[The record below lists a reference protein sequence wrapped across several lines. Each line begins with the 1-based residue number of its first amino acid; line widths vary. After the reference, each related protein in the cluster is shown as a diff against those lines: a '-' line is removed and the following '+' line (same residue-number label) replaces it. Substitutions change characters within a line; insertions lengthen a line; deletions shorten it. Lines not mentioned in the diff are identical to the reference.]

1 MASPFA
7 WACHRFRSPYP
18 NLDVKLNHLW
28 SFLMRVKSKS
38 RLTRIID
45 AGVIGSAIFL
55 VAFVIHKVDTVM
67 IYDWHWGFL
76 WEYILRWDE
85 EQQAYAP
92 NLLLKGLATTFRL
105 VIWSMLLASMIGIC
119 MGIMRTS
126 SRLLFRTVS
135 RLYVEFIRNM
145 PPVVFIFVFF
155 FFLSSQFVPLLGI
168 DEISVRASPQ
178 TIAIL
183 EVLIGPPELFANVI
197 SGVICL
203 GLFEGAYI
211 TEIIRAGIQSINKGQ
226 TEAGQ
231 SIGLTRFQTLRWVV
245 FPQAVQRVI
254 PPLAGQFITL
264 IKDTSIVSLI
274 SIQELT
280 FLAQEVA
287 YSTQYVFEIWLFVAG
302 VYFCICYSL
311 ALFCGRLERRA
322 QRIY

>member
-1 MASPFA
+1 MAARKKP
-7 WACHRFRSPYP
+7 
-18 NLDVKLNHLW
+18 
-28 SFLMRVKSKS
+28 KSGV
-38 RLTRIID
+38 TRAVDTI
-45 AGVIGSAIFL
+45 VIAIAIFL
-55 VAFVIHKVDTVM
+55 VAYIIYKVDTVM
-67 IYDWHWGFL
+67 IYEWHWGFL

-105 VIWSMLLASMIGIC
+105 VIWSMLLASLIGVV

-126 SRLLFRTVS
+126 SRIFFRTVS

-168 DEISVRASPQ
+168 DELSVNASPE
-178 TIAIL
+178 TIALLEIL
-183 EVLIGPPELFANVI
+183 LGPPELFANVI
-197 SGVICL
+197 SGILCL
-203 GLFEGAYI
+203 ALFEGAYI
-211 TEIIRAGIQSINKGQ
+211 TEIIRAGIQSIDKGQ

-231 SIGLTRFQTLRWVV
+231 SIGLTRFQTLRWVI
-245 FPQAVQRVI
+245 FPQAVQKVI
-254 PPLAGQFITL
+254 PPLTGQFITL
-264 IKDTSIVSLI
+264 IKDSSIVSLI

-287 YSTQYVFEIWLFVAG
+287 YSTQYVFEIWLFVAA

-311 ALFCGRLERRA
+311 ALLFGKLEKRS
-322 QRIY
+322 QRIYQG

>member
-1 MASPFA
+1 MAA
-7 WACHRFRSPYP
+7 R
-18 NLDVKLNHLW
+18 KKT
-28 SFLMRVKSKS
+28 KSGV
-38 RLTRIID
+38 TRAVDTI
-45 AGVIGSAIFL
+45 VIASAIFL
-55 VAFVIHKVDTVM
+55 VAYIIYKVDTVM
-67 IYDWHWGFL
+67 IYEWHWGFL

-105 VIWSMLLASMIGIC
+105 VIWSMLLASIIGIV

-126 SRLLFRTVS
+126 SRVFFRTVS

-168 DEISVRASPQ
+168 DELSVNASPEA
-178 TIAIL
+178 IALLEIL
-183 EVLIGPPELFANVI
+183 LGPPELFANVI
-197 SGVICL
+197 SGILCL
-203 GLFEGAYI
+203 ALFEGAYI
-211 TEIIRAGIQSINKGQ
+211 TEIIRAGIQSIDKGQ

-231 SIGLTRFQTLRWVV
+231 SIGLTRFQTLRWVI
-245 FPQAVQRVI
+245 FPQAVQKVI
-254 PPLAGQFITL
+254 PPLTGQFITL
-264 IKDTSIVSLI
+264 IKDSSIVSLI

-311 ALFCGRLERRA
+311 ALLFAKLEKRS
-322 QRIY
+322 QRIYQG

>member
-1 MASPFA
+1 A
-7 WACHRFRSPYP
+7 R
-18 NLDVKLNHLW
+18 KKT
-28 SFLMRVKSKS
+28 KSGV
-38 RLTRIID
+38 TRAVDTI
-45 AGVIGSAIFL
+45 VIASAIFL
-55 VAFVIHKVDTVM
+55 VAYIIYKVDTVM
-67 IYDWHWGFL
+67 IYEWHWGFL

-105 VIWSMLLASMIGIC
+105 VIWSMLLASIIGIV

-126 SRLLFRTVS
+126 SRVFFRTVS

-168 DEISVRASPQ
+168 DELSVNASPE
-178 TIAIL
+178 TIALLEIL
-183 EVLIGPPELFANVI
+183 LGPPELFANVI
-197 SGVICL
+197 SGILCL
-203 GLFEGAYI
+203 ALFEGAYI
-211 TEIIRAGIQSINKGQ
+211 TEIIRAGIQSIDKGQ

-231 SIGLTRFQTLRWVV
+231 SIGLTRFQTLRWVI
-245 FPQAVQRVI
+245 FPQAVQKVI
-254 PPLAGQFITL
+254 PPLTGQFITL
-264 IKDTSIVSLI
+264 IKDSSIVSLI

-311 ALFCGRLERRA
+311 ALLFAKLEKRS
-322 QRIY
+322 QRIYQG

>member
-1 MASPFA
+1 MTAKKKTKSGVTRAVDTIVIASA
-7 WACHRFRSPYP
+7 
-18 NLDVKLNHLW
+18 V
-28 SFLMRVKSKS
+28 
-38 RLTRIID
+38 
-45 AGVIGSAIFL
+45 FL
-55 VAFVIHKVDTVM
+55 VAYIIYKVDTVM
-67 IYDWHWGFL
+67 IYNWHWGFL

-105 VIWSMLLASMIGIC
+105 VIWSMLLASLIGIV

-126 SRLLFRTVS
+126 SRIFFRTVS

-155 FFLSSQFVPLLGI
+155 FFISSQFVPLLGI
-168 DEISVRASPQ
+168 DELSVNASPE
-178 TIAIL
+178 TIALLEIL
-183 EVLIGPPELFANVI
+183 LGPPELFANVI
-197 SGVICL
+197 SGIICL
-203 GLFEGAYI
+203 ALFEGAYI
-211 TEIIRAGIQSINKGQ
+211 TEIIRAGIQSIDKGQ

-231 SIGLTRFQTLRWVV
+231 SIGLTRFQTLRCVI
-245 FPQAVQRVI
+245 FPQAVQKVI
-254 PPLAGQFITL
+254 PPLTGQFITL
-264 IKDTSIVSLI
+264 IKDSSIVSLI

-311 ALFCGRLERRA
+311 ALLFAKLEKRS
-322 QRIY
+322 QRIYQG

>member
-1 MASPFA
+1 MAA
-7 WACHRFRSPYP
+7 R
-18 NLDVKLNHLW
+18 KKT
-28 SFLMRVKSKS
+28 KSGV
-38 RLTRIID
+38 TRAVDTI
-45 AGVIGSAIFL
+45 VIASAIFL
-55 VAFVIHKVDTVM
+55 VAYIIYKVDTVM

-105 VIWSMLLASMIGIC
+105 VIWSMLLASIIGIV

-126 SRLLFRTVS
+126 SRIFFRTVS

-155 FFLSSQFVPLLGI
+155 FFISSQFVPLLGI
-168 DEISVRASPQ
+168 DELSVNASPE
-178 TIAIL
+178 TIALLEIL
-183 EVLIGPPELFANVI
+183 LGPPELFANVI
-197 SGVICL
+197 SGILCL
-203 GLFEGAYI
+203 ALFEGAYI
-211 TEIIRAGIQSINKGQ
+211 TEIIRAGIQSIDKGQ

-231 SIGLTRFQTLRWVV
+231 SIGLTRFQTLRWVI
-245 FPQAVQRVI
+245 FPQAVQKVI
-254 PPLAGQFITL
+254 PPLTGQFITL
-264 IKDTSIVSLI
+264 IKDSSIVSLI

-311 ALFCGRLERRA
+311 ALLFGKLEKRS
-322 QRIY
+322 QRIYQG

>member
-1 MASPFA
+1 MTAKKKTKSGVTRAVDTIVIASA
-7 WACHRFRSPYP
+7 
-18 NLDVKLNHLW
+18 V
-28 SFLMRVKSKS
+28 
-38 RLTRIID
+38 
-45 AGVIGSAIFL
+45 FL
-55 VAFVIHKVDTVM
+55 VAYIIYKVDTVM
-67 IYDWHWGFL
+67 IYNWHWGFL

-105 VIWSMLLASMIGIC
+105 VIWSMLLASLIGIV

-126 SRLLFRTVS
+126 SRIFFRTVS

-155 FFLSSQFVPLLGI
+155 FFISSQFVPLLGI
-168 DEISVRASPQ
+168 DELSVNASPE
-178 TIAIL
+178 TIALLEIL
-183 EVLIGPPELFANVI
+183 LGPPELFANVI
-197 SGVICL
+197 SGIICL
-203 GLFEGAYI
+203 ALFEGAYI
-211 TEIIRAGIQSINKGQ
+211 TEIIRAGIQSIDKGQ

-231 SIGLTRFQTLRWVV
+231 SIGLTRFQNLRWVI
-245 FPQAVQRVI
+245 FPQAVQKVI
-254 PPLAGQFITL
+254 PPLTGQFITL
-264 IKDTSIVSLI
+264 IKDSSIVSLI

-311 ALFCGRLERRA
+311 ALLFAKLEKRS
-322 QRIY
+322 QRIYQG

>member
-1 MASPFA
+1 MAA
-7 WACHRFRSPYP
+7 R
-18 NLDVKLNHLW
+18 KKT
-28 SFLMRVKSKS
+28 KSGV
-38 RLTRIID
+38 TRAVDTI
-45 AGVIGSAIFL
+45 VIASAIFL
-55 VAFVIHKVDTVM
+55 VAYIIYKVDTVM
-67 IYDWHWGFL
+67 IYEWHWGFL

-105 VIWSMLLASMIGIC
+105 VIWSMLLASIIGIV

-126 SRLLFRTVS
+126 SRVFFRTVS

-168 DEISVRASPQ
+168 DELSVNASPE
-178 TIAIL
+178 TIALLEIL
-183 EVLIGPPELFANVI
+183 LGPPELFANVI
-197 SGVICL
+197 SGILCL
-203 GLFEGAYI
+203 ALFEGAYI
-211 TEIIRAGIQSINKGQ
+211 TEIIRAGIQSIDKGQ

-231 SIGLTRFQTLRWVV
+231 SIGLTRFQTLRWVI
-245 FPQAVQRVI
+245 FPQAVQKVI
-254 PPLAGQFITL
+254 PPLTGQFITL
-264 IKDTSIVSLI
+264 IKDSSIVSLI

-311 ALFCGRLERRA
+311 ALLFAKLEKRS
-322 QRIY
+322 QRIYQG

>member
-1 MASPFA
+1 MAARKKP
-7 WACHRFRSPYP
+7 
-18 NLDVKLNHLW
+18 
-28 SFLMRVKSKS
+28 KSGV
-38 RLTRIID
+38 TRAVDTI
-45 AGVIGSAIFL
+45 VIASAVFL
-55 VAFVIHKVDTVM
+55 VAYIIYKVDTVM

-105 VIWSMLLASMIGIC
+105 VIWSMLLASIIGIV

-126 SRLLFRTVS
+126 SRIFFRTVS

-155 FFLSSQFVPLLGI
+155 FFISSQFVPLLGI
-168 DEISVRASPQ
+168 DELSVNASPE
-178 TIAIL
+178 TIALLEIL
-183 EVLIGPPELFANVI
+183 LGPPELFANVI
-197 SGVICL
+197 SGILCL
-203 GLFEGAYI
+203 ALFEGAYI
-211 TEIIRAGIQSINKGQ
+211 TEIIRAGIQSIDKGQ

-231 SIGLTRFQTLRWVV
+231 SIGLTRFQTLRWVI
-245 FPQAVQRVI
+245 FPQAVQKVI
-254 PPLAGQFITL
+254 PPLTGQFITL
-264 IKDTSIVSLI
+264 IKDSSIVSLI

-311 ALFCGRLERRA
+311 ALLFAKLEKRS
-322 QRIY
+322 QRIYQG

>member
-1 MASPFA
+1 MTT
-7 WACHRFRSPYP
+7 
-18 NLDVKLNHLW
+18 KKKT
-28 SFLMRVKSKS
+28 KSGV
-38 RLTRIID
+38 TRAVDTI
-45 AGVIGSAIFL
+45 VIASAIFL
-55 VAFVIHKVDTVM
+55 VAYIIYKVDTVM
-67 IYDWHWGFL
+67 IYEWHWGFL

-105 VIWSMLLASMIGIC
+105 VIWSMLLASIIGIV

-126 SRLLFRTVS
+126 SRVFFRTVS

-168 DEISVRASPQ
+168 DELSVNASPE
-178 TIAIL
+178 TIALLEIL
-183 EVLIGPPELFANVI
+183 LGPPELFANVI
-197 SGVICL
+197 SGILCL
-203 GLFEGAYI
+203 ALFEGAYI
-211 TEIIRAGIQSINKGQ
+211 TEIIRAGIQSIDKGQ

-231 SIGLTRFQTLRWVV
+231 SIGLTRFQTLRWVI
-245 FPQAVQRVI
+245 FPQAVQKVI
-254 PPLAGQFITL
+254 PPLTGQFITL
-264 IKDTSIVSLI
+264 IKDSSIVSLI

-311 ALFCGRLERRA
+311 ALLFAKLEKRS
-322 QRIY
+322 QRIYQG

>member
-1 MASPFA
+1 MAA
-7 WACHRFRSPYP
+7 R
-18 NLDVKLNHLW
+18 KKT
-28 SFLMRVKSKS
+28 KSGV
-38 RLTRIID
+38 TR
-45 AGVIGSAIFL
+45 GVDTIVIASAIFL
-55 VAFVIHKVDTVM
+55 VAYIIHKVDTVM
-67 IYDWHWGFL
+67 IYEWHWGFL

-105 VIWSMLLASMIGIC
+105 VIWSMLLASIIGIV

-126 SRLLFRTVS
+126 SRVFFRTVS

-168 DEISVRASPQ
+168 DELSVNASPE
-178 TIAIL
+178 TIALLEIL
-183 EVLIGPPELFANVI
+183 LGPPELFANVI
-197 SGVICL
+197 SGILCL
-203 GLFEGAYI
+203 ALFEGAYI
-211 TEIIRAGIQSINKGQ
+211 TEIIRAGIQSIDKGQ

-231 SIGLTRFQTLRWVV
+231 SIGLTRFQTLRWVI
-245 FPQAVQRVI
+245 FPQAVQKVI
-254 PPLAGQFITL
+254 PPLTGQFITL
-264 IKDTSIVSLI
+264 IKDSSIVSLI

-311 ALFCGRLERRA
+311 ALLFAKLEKRS
-322 QRIY
+322 QRIYQG

>member
-1 MASPFA
+1 MAA
-7 WACHRFRSPYP
+7 R
-18 NLDVKLNHLW
+18 KKT
-28 SFLMRVKSKS
+28 KSGV
-38 RLTRIID
+38 TRAVDTI
-45 AGVIGSAIFL
+45 VIASAIFL
-55 VAFVIHKVDTVM
+55 VAYIIYKVDTVM
-67 IYDWHWGFL
+67 IYEWHWGFL

-105 VIWSMLLASMIGIC
+105 VIWSMLLASIIGIV

-126 SRLLFRTVS
+126 SRVFFRTVS

-155 FFLSSQFVPLLGI
+155 FFLSYQFVPLLGI
-168 DEISVRASPQ
+168 DELSVNASPE
-178 TIAIL
+178 TIALLEIL
-183 EVLIGPPELFANVI
+183 LGPPELFANVI
-197 SGVICL
+197 SGILCL
-203 GLFEGAYI
+203 ALFEGAYI
-211 TEIIRAGIQSINKGQ
+211 TEIIRAGIQSIDKGQ

-231 SIGLTRFQTLRWVV
+231 SIGLTRFQTLRWVI
-245 FPQAVQRVI
+245 FPQAVQKVI
-254 PPLAGQFITL
+254 PPLTGQFITL
-264 IKDTSIVSLI
+264 IKDSSIVSLI

-311 ALFCGRLERRA
+311 ALLFAKLEKRS
-322 QRIY
+322 QRIYQG

>member
-1 MASPFA
+1 MAA
-7 WACHRFRSPYP
+7 R
-18 NLDVKLNHLW
+18 KKT
-28 SFLMRVKSKS
+28 KSGV
-38 RLTRIID
+38 TRAVDTI
-45 AGVIGSAIFL
+45 VIASAIFL
-55 VAFVIHKVDTVM
+55 VAYIIYKVDTVM

-105 VIWSMLLASMIGIC
+105 VIWSMLLASIIGIA

-126 SRLLFRTVS
+126 SRVFFRTVS

-168 DEISVRASPQ
+168 DELSVNASPE
-178 TIAIL
+178 TIALLEIL
-183 EVLIGPPELFANVI
+183 LGPPELFANVI
-197 SGVICL
+197 SGILCL
-203 GLFEGAYI
+203 ALFEGAYI
-211 TEIIRAGIQSINKGQ
+211 TEIIRAGIQSIDKGQ

-231 SIGLTRFQTLRWVV
+231 SIGLTRFQTLRWVI
-245 FPQAVQRVI
+245 FPQAVQKVI
-254 PPLAGQFITL
+254 PPLTGQFITL
-264 IKDTSIVSLI
+264 IKDSSIVSLI

-311 ALFCGRLERRA
+311 ALLFAKLEKRS
-322 QRIY
+322 QRIYQG

>member
-1 MASPFA
+1 MTAKKKTKSGVTRAVDTIVIASA
-7 WACHRFRSPYP
+7 A
-18 NLDVKLNHLW
+18 
-28 SFLMRVKSKS
+28 
-38 RLTRIID
+38 
-45 AGVIGSAIFL
+45 FL
-55 VAFVIHKVDTVM
+55 VAYIIYKVDTVM
-67 IYDWHWGFL
+67 IYNWHWGFL

-105 VIWSMLLASMIGIC
+105 VIWSMLLASIIGIV

-126 SRLLFRTVS
+126 SRIFFRTVS

-155 FFLSSQFVPLLGI
+155 FFISSQFVPLLGI
-168 DEISVRASPQ
+168 DELSVNASPE
-178 TIAIL
+178 TIALLEIL
-183 EVLIGPPELFANVI
+183 LGPPELFANVI
-197 SGVICL
+197 SGIICL
-203 GLFEGAYI
+203 ALFEGAYI
-211 TEIIRAGIQSINKGQ
+211 TEIIRAGIQAIDKGQ

-231 SIGLTRFQTLRWVV
+231 SIGLTRFQTLRWVI
-245 FPQAVQRVI
+245 FPQAVQKVI
-254 PPLAGQFITL
+254 PPLTGQFITL
-264 IKDTSIVSLI
+264 IKDSSIVSLI

-311 ALFCGRLERRA
+311 ALLFAKLEKRS
-322 QRIY
+322 QRIYQG

>member
-1 MASPFA
+1 MAA
-7 WACHRFRSPYP
+7 R
-18 NLDVKLNHLW
+18 KKT
-28 SFLMRVKSKS
+28 KSGV
-38 RLTRIID
+38 TRAVDTI
-45 AGVIGSAIFL
+45 VIASAIFL
-55 VAFVIHKVDTVM
+55 VAYIIYKVDTVM

-105 VIWSMLLASMIGIC
+105 VIWSMLLASIIGIV

-126 SRLLFRTVS
+126 SRVFFRTVS

-168 DEISVRASPQ
+168 DELSVNASPK
-178 TIAIL
+178 TIALLEIL
-183 EVLIGPPELFANVI
+183 LGPPELFANVI
-197 SGVICL
+197 SGILCL
-203 GLFEGAYI
+203 ALFEGAYI
-211 TEIIRAGIQSINKGQ
+211 TEIIRAGIQSIDKGQ

-231 SIGLTRFQTLRWVV
+231 SIGLTRFQTLRWVI
-245 FPQAVQRVI
+245 FPQAVQKVI
-254 PPLAGQFITL
+254 PPLTGQFITL
-264 IKDTSIVSLI
+264 IKDSSIVSLI

-287 YSTQYVFEIWLFVAG
+287 YSTQYVFEIWLFVAA

-311 ALFCGRLERRA
+311 ALLFGKLEKRS
-322 QRIY
+322 QRIYQG

>member
-1 MASPFA
+1 MAA
-7 WACHRFRSPYP
+7 R
-18 NLDVKLNHLW
+18 KKT
-28 SFLMRVKSKS
+28 KSGV
-38 RLTRIID
+38 TRAVDTI
-45 AGVIGSAIFL
+45 VIASAIFL
-55 VAFVIHKVDTVM
+55 VAYIIHKVDTVM
-67 IYDWHWGFL
+67 IYEWHWGFL

-105 VIWSMLLASMIGIC
+105 VIWSMLLASIIGIV

-126 SRLLFRTVS
+126 SRVFFRTVS

-168 DEISVRASPQ
+168 DELSVNASPE
-178 TIAIL
+178 TIALLEIL
-183 EVLIGPPELFANVI
+183 LGPPELFANVI
-197 SGVICL
+197 SGILCL
-203 GLFEGAYI
+203 ALFEGAYI
-211 TEIIRAGIQSINKGQ
+211 TEIIRAGIQSIDKGQ

-231 SIGLTRFQTLRWVV
+231 SIGLTRFQTLRWVI
-245 FPQAVQRVI
+245 FPQAVQKVI
-254 PPLAGQFITL
+254 PPLTGQFITL
-264 IKDTSIVSLI
+264 IKDSSIVSLI

-311 ALFCGRLERRA
+311 ALLFAKLEKRS
-322 QRIY
+322 QRIYQG

>member
-1 MASPFA
+1 MAA
-7 WACHRFRSPYP
+7 R
-18 NLDVKLNHLW
+18 KKT
-28 SFLMRVKSKS
+28 KSGV
-38 RLTRIID
+38 TRAVDTI
-45 AGVIGSAIFL
+45 VIASAIFL
-55 VAFVIHKVDTVM
+55 VAYIIYKVDTVM
-67 IYDWHWGFL
+67 IYEWHWGFL

-105 VIWSMLLASMIGIC
+105 VIWSMLLASIIGIV

-126 SRLLFRTVS
+126 SRVFFRTVS

-168 DEISVRASPQ
+168 DELSVNASPE
-178 TIAIL
+178 TIALLEIL
-183 EVLIGPPELFANVI
+183 LGPPELFANVI
-197 SGVICL
+197 SGILCL
-203 GLFEGAYI
+203 ALFEGAYI
-211 TEIIRAGIQSINKGQ
+211 TEIIRAGIQSIDKGQ

-231 SIGLTRFQTLRWVV
+231 SIGLTRFQTLRWVI
-245 FPQAVQRVI
+245 FPQAVQKVI
-254 PPLAGQFITL
+254 PPLTGQFITL
-264 IKDTSIVSLI
+264 IKDSSIVSLI

-287 YSTQYVFEIWLFVAG
+287 YSTQYVFEIWLFVAC

-311 ALFCGRLERRA
+311 ALLFAKLEKRS
-322 QRIY
+322 QRIYQG

>member
-1 MASPFA
+1 MTAKKKTKSGVTRAVDTIVIASA
-7 WACHRFRSPYP
+7 
-18 NLDVKLNHLW
+18 V
-28 SFLMRVKSKS
+28 
-38 RLTRIID
+38 
-45 AGVIGSAIFL
+45 FL
-55 VAFVIHKVDTVM
+55 VAFIIYKVDTVM
-67 IYDWHWGFL
+67 IYNWHWGFL

-105 VIWSMLLASMIGIC
+105 VIWSMLLASLIGIV

-126 SRLLFRTVS
+126 SRIFFRTVS

-155 FFLSSQFVPLLGI
+155 FFISSQFVPLLGI
-168 DEISVRASPQ
+168 DELSVNASPE
-178 TIAIL
+178 TIALLEIL
-183 EVLIGPPELFANVI
+183 LGPPELFANVI
-197 SGVICL
+197 SGIICL
-203 GLFEGAYI
+203 ALFEGAYI
-211 TEIIRAGIQSINKGQ
+211 TEIIRAGIQSIDKGQ

-231 SIGLTRFQTLRWVV
+231 SIGLTRFQTLRCVI
-245 FPQAVQRVI
+245 FPQAVQKVI
-254 PPLAGQFITL
+254 PPLTGQFITL
-264 IKDTSIVSLI
+264 IKDSSIVSLI

-311 ALFCGRLERRA
+311 ALLFAKLEKRS
-322 QRIY
+322 QRIYQG

>member
-1 MASPFA
+1 MAARKKP
-7 WACHRFRSPYP
+7 
-18 NLDVKLNHLW
+18 
-28 SFLMRVKSKS
+28 KSGV
-38 RLTRIID
+38 TRAVDTI
-45 AGVIGSAIFL
+45 VIAIAIFL
-55 VAFVIHKVDTVM
+55 VAYIIYKVDTVM
-67 IYDWHWGFL
+67 IYEWHWGFL

-105 VIWSMLLASMIGIC
+105 VIWSMLLASIIGIV

-126 SRLLFRTVS
+126 SRIFFRTVS

-168 DEISVRASPQ
+168 DELSVNASPA
-178 TIAIL
+178 TIALLKIL
-183 EVLIGPPELFANVI
+183 LGPPELFANVI
-197 SGVICL
+197 SGILCL
-203 GLFEGAYI
+203 ALFEGAYI
-211 TEIIRAGIQSINKGQ
+211 TEIIRAGIQSIDKGQ

-231 SIGLTRFQTLRWVV
+231 SIGLTRFQTLRWVI
-245 FPQAVQRVI
+245 FPQAVQKVI
-254 PPLAGQFITL
+254 PPLTGQFITL
-264 IKDTSIVSLI
+264 IKDSSIVSLI

-287 YSTQYVFEIWLFVAG
+287 YSTQYVFEIWLFVAA

-311 ALFCGRLERRA
+311 ALLFGKLEKRS
-322 QRIY
+322 QRIYQG

>member
-1 MASPFA
+1 
-7 WACHRFRSPYP
+7 
-18 NLDVKLNHLW
+18 
-28 SFLMRVKSKS
+28 MRVKSKS

-45 AGVIGSAIFL
+45 VVVIGSAILL

-105 VIWSMLLASMIGIC
+105 VIWSMLLASMIGVC

-155 FFLSSQFVPLLGI
+155 FFISSQFVPLLGI

-178 TIAIL
+178 TIAVL

-311 ALFCGRLERRA
+311 ALFFGRLERRA